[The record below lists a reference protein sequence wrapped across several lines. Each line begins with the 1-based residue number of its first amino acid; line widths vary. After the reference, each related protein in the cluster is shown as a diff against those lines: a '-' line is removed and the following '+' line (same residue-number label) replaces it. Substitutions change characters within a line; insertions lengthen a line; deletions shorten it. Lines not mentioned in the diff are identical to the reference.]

1 MTPERTLMKR
11 MISVAMMVPAIL
23 SLILPLTRARP
34 MTDNQ
39 KYLNEAQTRATEF
52 ETELEPERLRESS
65 MALENV
71 VLAKEH
77 DTKTRTQFRA
87 NCLSMWLHLLQILD
101 QFLDPNFNPKDVP
114 ENLVQPPPIPGGV

>member
-34 MTDNQ
+34 MKDNQ

-52 ETELEPERLRESS
+52 ETELEPKRLREPS
-65 MALENV
+65 MPLENV

-77 DTKTRTQFRA
+77 DTKTRAQLRA
-87 NCLSMWLHLLQILD
+87 NCLSMCLQLLQSHDQSLD
-101 QFLDPNFNPKDVP
+101 THFNPKH
-114 ENLVQPPPIPGGV
+114 